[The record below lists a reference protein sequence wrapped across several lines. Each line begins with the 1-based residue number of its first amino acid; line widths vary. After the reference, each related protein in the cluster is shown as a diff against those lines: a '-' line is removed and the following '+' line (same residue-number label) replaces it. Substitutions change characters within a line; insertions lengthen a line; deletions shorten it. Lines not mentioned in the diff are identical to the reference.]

1 MLTRS
6 RSTRARAP
14 GSKSRVRPRFF
25 TVEQAN
31 AHVPRLGLLLERVQ
45 RTALVLRAERESL
58 AAALGVDPSAVSV
71 ERLLAARP
79 ALRRTVEALDA
90 AIEEIQAIGV
100 ELKDVELG
108 LVDFPA
114 EREGELVYLCWQF
127 GEDRVRF
134 WHRRSEGFA
143 GRRPLPGLP
152 PPPEPQ

>member
-1 MLTRS
+1 M
-6 RSTRARAP
+6 
-14 GSKSRVRPRFF
+14 
-25 TVEQAN
+25 
-31 AHVPRLGLLLERVQ
+31 
-45 RTALVLRAERESL
+45 LRAERESL

>member
-1 MLTRS
+1 M
-6 RSTRARAP
+6 
-14 GSKSRVRPRFF
+14 RPRSF

>member
-1 MLTRS
+1 M
-6 RSTRARAP
+6 
-14 GSKSRVRPRFF
+14 RPRSF

-58 AAALGVDPSAVSV
+58 AAALAVDPSTVSV

-152 PPPEPQ
+152 PPPERQ

>member
-1 MLTRS
+1 
-6 RSTRARAP
+6 
-14 GSKSRVRPRFF
+14 VRPRFF

-134 WHRRSEGFA
+134 WHRCSEGFA

>member
-1 MLTRS
+1 
-6 RSTRARAP
+6 
-14 GSKSRVRPRFF
+14 VRPRFF